1 MANIRDIAEK
11 CKVNIATVS
20 RAINGK
26 KGVSE
31 KLRAKIVDT
40 AREMGY
46 SRDSLASGLIS
57 RRSGIIGLVVPD
69 ISNPYYAAVAQGVG
83 AELREH
89 GYASFLC
96 DSRRSLEQERQF
108 FGMLCSYRVEGAVVL
123 SVTAS
128 DSDLK
133 ILTDHGIRVVCADN
147 QISSH
152 VTSVINDSYQGA
164 CALAEH
170 LVQECGARK
179 IVAVMGTN
187 GAATT
192 SDRLRG
198 LTDTLRRLGRSD
210 ALSKVTYLTPDYQS
224 ALAAAP
230 GLLELGADCLFCVN
244 DNVALGL
251 LNYCS
256 THGIGVPSQVKISGF
271 DDIPEAAMAEI
282 PLTTVHQHKYVLGR
296 KAAAQLLEEIGSE
309 NPSPMRIALIPKLV
323 ARLSCGE
330 PATASPAPAS
340 TPMPEGGEA

>member
-31 KLRAKIVDT
+31 KLRAKILDT
-40 AREMGY
+40 AKAMGY

-69 ISNPYYAAVAQGVG
+69 ISNPYYAAVAQGVS

-128 DSDLK
+128 DSDLR
-133 ILTDHGIRVVCADN
+133 ILTEHGIRVVCADN
-147 QISSH
+147 QISSR
-152 VTSVINDSYQGA
+152 VTSVVNDSYQGA

-170 LVQECGARK
+170 LVQECGAQK

-198 LTDTLRRLGRSD
+198 LTDTLGRLGRSETL
-210 ALSKVTYLTPDYQS
+210 AETVYLTPDYQS
-224 ALAAAP
+224 ALEAAP
-230 GLLELGADCLFCVN
+230 GILQLGADCLFCVN
-244 DNVALGL
+244 DNVALGI

-256 THGIGVPSQVKISGF
+256 THGINVPSHVKISGF
-271 DDIPEAAMAEI
+271 DDIPEAAMAEV

-296 KAAAQLLEEIGSE
+296 KAAAQLLEEIGME

-323 ARLSCGE
+323 SRLSCGE
-330 PATASPAPAS
+330 QAPASPAPV
-340 TPMPEGGEA
+340 PEGGED